1 MSEFDNLPVR
11 MSDLSEAERRKI
23 LRERRQQKFSN
34 GGASSRLNKIT
45 GQVANNQLS
54 TESPLD
60 SAPVSKSTSSLEASS
75 PPASSTSPVGNEAS
89 TEEMDQLIASISKP
103 PSSRIP
109 PKAKV
114 AAPVNQKSPS
124 QIETGNRDDPQ
135 LDIFKRLM
143 ETQQQD
149 GSTPDLLS
157 MFQSMNGS
165 LGNDETPLP
174 FAPEPVDQ
182 AMLEYHNY
190 LVNQLKAW
198 SIIIKWGFFLLPY
211 VYLVTKPS
219 ASHPFMLPHWIVNP
233 SNFFPVFLAFE
244 IVCTAI
250 FYQKLQFIEK
260 NNKVNTLQNTSKIAK
275 LVAFIPDHG
284 LPISNVRGKVLMA
297 LQYWDVLSMFI
308 TDVCFVLIIMGA
320 FTYM

>member
-1 MSEFDNLPVR
+1 
-11 MSDLSEAERRKI
+11 MSDLNESERRKI
-23 LRERRQQKFSN
+23 LRERRQKKFSN

-60 SAPVSKSTSSLEASS
+60 SPSISKSTS

-109 PKAKV
+109 AKAKE
-114 AAPVNQKSPS
+114 AKAFSQKSPS
-124 QIETGNRDDPQ
+124 QIESENFDDPQ

-143 ETQQQD
+143 DTQQQD

-157 MFQSMNGS
+157 MFQSMNGGS
-165 LGNDETPLP
+165 GNDEMPLP

-182 AMLEYHNY
+182 AMLEYHNN
-190 LVNQLKAW
+190 LVNRLKAW
-198 SIIIKWGFFLLPY
+198 SIIIKWGCFLLPY

-219 ASHPFMLPHWIVNP
+219 ASHPFTLPHWIVDP

-250 FYQKLQFIEK
+250 FYQKLQSIEK

-275 LVAFIPDHG
+275 LVALIPDQG
-284 LPISNVRGKVLMA
+284 LPISNLRGKVLMA